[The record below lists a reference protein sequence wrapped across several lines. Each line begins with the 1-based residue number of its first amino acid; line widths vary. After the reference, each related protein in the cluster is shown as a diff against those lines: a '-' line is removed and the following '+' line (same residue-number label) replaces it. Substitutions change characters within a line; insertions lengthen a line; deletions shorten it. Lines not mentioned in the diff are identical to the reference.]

1 MQHMAIHMVSFRWS
15 DEKLA
20 AVDAARGDVPRSV
33 WVWRAVEQAL
43 GKVGPGVAS
52 GGGLPSAVDL
62 PASAEQPEVYVF
74 EGERQAVRAAV
85 EGGASGVRVVM
96 GSALPRQHSA
106 SCKCPVCS

>member
-33 WVWRAVEQAL
+33 WVWRAVERAL
-43 GKVGPGVAS
+43 GEVGSGVAS
-52 GGGLPSAVDL
+52 GGGL
-62 PASAEQPEVYVF
+62 ASAEQPEVYVF

-106 SCKCPVCS
+106 SCRCPVCS